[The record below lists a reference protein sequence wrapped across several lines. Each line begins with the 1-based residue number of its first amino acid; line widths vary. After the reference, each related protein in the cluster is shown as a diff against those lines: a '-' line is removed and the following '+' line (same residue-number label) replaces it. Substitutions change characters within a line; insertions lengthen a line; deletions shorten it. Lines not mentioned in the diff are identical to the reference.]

1 MTATGAAAGS
11 GTGGTVDGS
20 DESTIVS
27 HAADDSDC
35 DAAAADVAVADND
48 DVDDDDDDDA
58 LVASQSDERAA

>member
-1 MTATGAAAGS
+1 ME
-11 GTGGTVDGS
+11 GS
-20 DESTIVS
+20 DELTVVS

-48 DVDDDDDDDA
+48 DDDDDDDA

>member
-1 MTATGAAAGS
+1 ME
-11 GTGGTVDGS
+11 GS

-27 HAADDSDC
+27 HAADDIDC

-48 DVDDDDDDDA
+48 DGDDDDDDDA